1 MANEVKLTIR
11 VGDDGTLNVV
21 AKNAKKAEGAIE
33 GVGDATRRTTKARD
47 KYSKSEKGVA
57 GATSNSTKAFS
68 KMTTGIQGGLVP
80 AYATLA
86 ANVFAVTAAFG
97 VLSRAAAVK
106 QLNEGLIFTGRA
118 AGQNLPLLVDSLRD
132 ITGAA
137 VSSAEAM
144 RTVAVGVSAGFSQT
158 QLEGLTRVAKGA
170 SLALGR
176 DMTDAMDRLTRGAA
190 KLEPEILD
198 ELGIM
203 VRLDDATETFAATM
217 GKTASELSQFE
228 RRMAFTNAII
238 EQGTSKFAALS
249 AVVDPNP
256 YDKLAAAFDNLSKTL
271 LGGLNTAFAPFANF
285 LADNL
290 GALIGLFGV
299 FATGVIKQA
308 VPALTQGGEAAADM
322 AAELADSSKATIAQA
337 KSFKGAPKIFDKYA
351 DAVSNGTASQ
361 QDMDKATSSLTK
373 SINLHKSQMPEFIK
387 KHGESSDAVQEK
399 QLKLNNAEKALAS
412 ITTAQ
417 TLETQ
422 ATIQAT
428 KADALNAA
436 ATGKL
441 KTAVNLAKTAI
452 MQEWAATMLSVK
464 GKGFLTVSLAKLSAG
479 FRIAAFSARV
489 FGIALLQA
497 IPVIG
502 QIILVASIAYSV
514 LKDFFTTPPT
524 ALDEALEANKKRFEE
539 FPNVIRQMNK
549 AIAAAQT
556 QSEQF
561 LAALK
566 PTTGILNQIAEASAS
581 LLVSQENEQIERIVK
596 AQEKRI
602 NAEQRLAKAKDA
614 AEKAG
619 LNPNEELGFWDKV
632 VKLLMADPYAPLANA
647 AEDSAI
653 SQVLANSEL
662 EASVQA
668 VADAQIELNAAN
680 EELGQINP
688 LETYKGVNLALTR
701 GIATFQ
707 TAKIAVADNA
717 EAVELLNQKI
727 GGLQSILDNLTEDN
741 LAESIKALQKLSQE
755 QQAVSESADA
765 AKDAVQ
771 NVTELFAK
779 SARPSGV
786 LANHMEALGTAINEM
801 NPGQGFDA
809 IMEKYGK
816 VFEAY
821 GVAEGDTEALKKTL
835 TLFEEVNTAAKE
847 RAENNEI
854 AKRTASEAS
863 AIGMKALGLEK
874 EIEYSKKL
882 QGEYAKEARAL
893 AIAGEEDLAR
903 AALLAKEKEIT
914 KERAK
919 QLALLKQQTLD
930 DTRRGGDIMGG
941 GSSFGS
947 TVNAAELVGITSVKD
962 GLIALNMASQD
973 SLKVLK
979 ELGPEGAAY
988 AAIIG
993 GALNAA
999 EQWSV
1004 SLQIIGDKSKD
1015 TYDKMAA
1022 GMQAVGAT
1030 INALRGMQKANAD
1043 AAVAGVDRQIKAEQK
1058 RDGKSKESLAKI
1070 AALEKKK
1077 DSIKRKAFE
1086 QDKKMKMAEVVM
1098 ATGVAIMN
1106 SVKMGLPW
1114 GAVFGAM
1121 AAAMGAAQLSAI
1133 SSSQYDGG
1141 AGSTPDSGGAA
1152 TSITLGQRK
1161 SAVDLATS
1169 QSARGELAYFRGES
1183 GTGGPANF
1191 TPAFSGYRNRAEG
1204 GNTAFMVG
1212 EQGPELFVPE
1222 VPGRIVPNDDVSSG
1236 GPTNVSFNISTVDAT
1251 GVEDLLVAQTGNI
1264 IAMIRQA
1271 ANSYGQDFVESVDT
1285 SVFTQSAGG
1294 ASRY

>member
-97 VLSRAAAVK
+97 VLQRAAAVT
-106 QLNEGLIFTGRA
+106 QLQEGLIFTGRA
-118 AGQNLPLLVDSLRD
+118 AGENLPLVVDSLKE

-137 VSSAEAM
+137 VSSADAM
-144 RTVAVGVSAGFSQT
+144 RTVAVGISAGFSQS
-158 QLEGLTRVAKGA
+158 QLEGLTKVAKGA

-176 DMTDAMDRLTRGAA
+176 DMTDALDRLTRGAA

-203 VRLDDATETFAATM
+203 VRLDDATETYAATL
-217 GKTASELSQFE
+217 GKTSAELTQFE

-238 EQGTSKFAALS
+238 EQGQTKFAALS

-256 YDKLAAAFDNLSKTL
+256 YDKLAASFDNLAKTV
-271 LGGLNTAFAPFANF
+271 LNALNVGFGPLVGF
-285 LADNL
+285 LADNMA
-290 GALIGLFGV
+290 ALVGVMGV

-308 VPALTQGGEAAADM
+308 VPALTKGGEAAADM

-337 KSFKGAPKIFDKYA
+337 KSFKGAPKVFDKYA
-351 DAVSNGTASQ
+351 DAVSKGTASQ
-361 QDMDKATSSLTK
+361 KDMDKATSSLTK

-387 KHGESSDAVQEK
+387 RHGESSDAVKEK
-399 QLKLNNAEKALAS
+399 QLKLNNAEKALSS

-422 ATIQAT
+422 ATMQAT

-436 ATGKL
+436 GQGRLRVAI
-441 KTAVNLAKTAI
+441 NLTKAAI
-452 MQEWAATMLSVK
+452 MQEWAATMLSIK
-464 GKGFLTVSLAKLSAG
+464 GKGLLAGALAILSGG
-479 FRIAAFSARV
+479 FRIAAFSAKV
-489 FGIALLQA
+489 FGIALLNA
-497 IPVIG
+497 IPIIG
-502 QIILVASIAYSV
+502 QIILVASIAYSY
-514 LKDFFTTPPT
+514 LKDFFSTPPT
-524 ALDEALEANKKRFEE
+524 ALEEALDENQKRFEE
-539 FPNVIRQMNK
+539 FPAVIEQMNI
-549 AIAAAQT
+549 AIASAQT
-556 QSEQF
+556 QSEEF
-561 LAALK
+561 LAALG
-566 PTTGILNQIAEASAS
+566 PTTGILNQITEASQN
-581 LLVSQENEQIERIVK
+581 LLNVQKQEQIKAMVK
-596 AQEKRI
+596 ARLSLIKANQDVAASEK
-602 NAEQRLAKAKDA
+602 RLAKTVEDA
-614 AEKAG
+614 NDLMNPDTSEMGFFEKLITYSSMG
-619 LNPNEELGFWDKV
+619 DRT
-632 VKLLMADPYAPLANA
+632 NA
-647 AEDSAI
+647 AIASTTSATRR
-653 SQVLANSEL
+653 QTDAL
-662 EASVQA
+662 EEQA
-668 VADAQIELNAAN
+668 TAQTAVNEATEKMGTIDPLKTIE
-680 EELGQINP
+680 
-688 LETYKGVNLALTR
+688 GVNEALVT

-707 TAKIAVADNA
+707 VQKIAVADNV
-717 EAVELLNQKI
+717 EAVALLDQKI
-727 GGLQSILDNLTEDN
+727 NGLEGI
-741 LAESIKALQKLSQE
+741 LQKLADGVLSPEGAVAAMQKLAAE
-755 QQAVSESADA
+755 QQAVENSAKA
-765 AKDAVQ
+765 AKENVQ
-771 NVTELFAK
+771 AITELFAAA
-779 SARPSGV
+779 ARPSGILSDHIEKLGNV
-786 LANHMEALGTAINEM
+786 LKDIDAGKEFTAIRELYADIFKN
-801 NPGQGFDA
+801 
-809 IMEKYGK
+809 Y
-816 VFEAY
+816 EADSIKSLEY
-821 GVAEGDTEALKKTL
+821 ILSL
-835 TLFEEVNTAAKE
+835 MIQVNQEAKE
-847 RAENNEI
+847 RALIDEVSRQRSIEYN
-854 AKRTASEAS
+854 
-863 AIGMKALGLEK
+863 AIGATQFALENDIANAKSRQLEF
-874 EIEYSKKL
+874 ERQYQALILAGKKD
-882 QGEYAKEARAL
+882 EAL
-893 AIAGEEDLAR
+893 AANLA
-903 AALLAKEKEIT
+903 AEKEIT
-914 KERAK
+914 KQQ
-919 QLALLKQQTLD
+919 QLRLKLLNEIAQAD
-930 DTRRGGDIMGG
+930 GRRGGDIMGG

-947 TVNAAELVGITSVKD
+947 TAIAAGEMGIDSASEGIT
-962 GLIALNMASQD
+962 ALNTASQE
-973 SLKVLK
+973 SLKQLK

-988 AAIIG
+988 SAAIG

-1004 SLQIIGDKSKD
+1004 SLEIIGDKSQSASD
-1015 TYDKMAA
+1015 RMSA
-1022 GMQAVGAT
+1022 GFKAVGAT
-1030 INALRGMQKANAD
+1030 VNALRQMQNANAE
-1043 AAVAGVDRQIKAEQK
+1043 AAVAGIDRQIKAEQK

-1121 AAAMGAAQLSAI
+1121 AAAMGAAQLAAI
-1133 SSSQYDGG
+1133 SASQYDGG
-1141 AGSTPDSGGAA
+1141 GESTPNAGGA

-1169 QSARGELAYFRGES
+1169 QSARGELAYFRGDS
-1183 GTGGPANF
+1183 GTGGPENF
-1191 TPAFSGYRNRAEG
+1191 TPAFTGYRNRAEG

-1251 GVEDLLVAQTGNI
+1251 GVEDLLVAQRGNI
-1264 IAMIRQA
+1264 IGMIRQA

>member
-21 AKNAKKAEGAIE
+21 AKNAKKAEGAIQ

-97 VLSRAAAVK
+97 VLQRAAAVT
-106 QLNEGLIFTGRA
+106 QLQEGLIFTGRA
-118 AGQNLPLLVDSLRD
+118 AGQNLPLVVDSLKE

-137 VSSAEAM
+137 VSSADAM
-144 RTVAVGVSAGFSQT
+144 KTVAVGISAGFSQT
-158 QLEGLTRVAKGA
+158 QLEGLTKVARGA

-203 VRLDDATETFAATM
+203 VRLDDATETYAATM
-217 GKTASELSQFE
+217 GKTAAELSQFE

-238 EQGTSKFAALS
+238 DQGTTKFAALS

-299 FATGVIKQA
+299 FATGVVKQA
-308 VPALTQGGEAAADM
+308 VPALTQAGEASAEM
-322 AAELADSSKATIAQA
+322 AAELADSSKSTIAQA
-337 KSFKGAPKIFDKYA
+337 KSFKGAPKVFDKYA
-351 DAVSNGTASQ
+351 DAVSKGTASQ
-361 QDMDKATSSLTK
+361 KDMDKATSSLTK
-373 SINLHKSQMPEFIK
+373 SISLHKSQMPEFIK
-387 KHGESSDAVQEK
+387 KHGESSDAVKDK

-441 KTAVNLAKTAI
+441 RVAVNLAKVAI

-464 GKGFLTVSLAKLSAG
+464 GKGLLATALAMLTGG
-479 FRIAAFSARV
+479 FRIAAFSAKL

-502 QIILVASIAYSV
+502 QIILVASIAYSY

-524 ALDEALEANKKRFEE
+524 ALEEALEANKKRFEE

-556 QSEQF
+556 QSEEF

-581 LLVSQENEQIERIVK
+581 LLVSQENEQIERIVR

-614 AEKAG
+614 AERAG
-619 LNPNEELGFWDKV
+619 LDPDKELGFWDKV
-632 VKLLMADPYAPLANA
+632 VKLLMSDPYAPLANA

-653 SQVLANSEL
+653 SQVLANGEL
-662 EASVQA
+662 AAATREAA
-668 VADAQIELNAAN
+668 AAQVELNEAN
-680 EELGQINP
+680 AELGNINP

-717 EAVELLNQKI
+717 EAVELLDQKI
-727 GGLQSILDNLTEDN
+727 GGLQQILDNLTEDN
-741 LAESIKALQKLSQE
+741 LAESIAALQKLSQE

-765 AKDAVQ
+765 AKEAVQ
-771 NVTELFAK
+771 GVTELFAK
-779 SARPSGV
+779 SARPSGI
-786 LANHMEALGTAINEM
+786 LAGHMEALGTAINEM

-821 GVAEGDTEALKKTL
+821 GVAEGDTEGLKKTL
-835 TLFEEVNTAAKE
+835 ALFEEVNLAAKE
-847 RAENNEI
+847 RAENNEL
-854 AKRTASEAS
+854 AKRSASESS

-882 QGEYAKEARAL
+882 QGEYQKEAMAFL
-893 AIAGEEDLAR
+893 AAGEEDQAR
-903 AALLAKEKEIT
+903 ASLLEREKEIT

-919 QLALLKQQTLD
+919 QLALLKQTALD

-941 GSSFGS
+941 ASSFASG
-947 TVNAAELVGITSVKD
+947 AAGASLVGIESTKE
-962 GLIALNMASQD
+962 GLTALNSASQE
-973 SLKVLK
+973 SLKQLK

-988 AAIIG
+988 SAAIG

-1004 SLQIIGDKSKD
+1004 SLEIIGDKSKD
-1015 TYDKMAA
+1015 ASDRMSA
-1022 GMQAVGAT
+1022 GFKAVGAT
-1030 INALRGMQKANAD
+1030 VNALRQMQNANAE
-1043 AAVAGVDRQIKAEQK
+1043 AAVAGIDRQIKAEQK

-1121 AAAMGAAQLSAI
+1121 AAAMGAAQLAAI
-1133 SSSQYDGG
+1133 SASQYDGG
-1141 AGSTPDSGGAA
+1141 GESTPNAGGA

-1183 GTGGPANF
+1183 GTGGPENF

-1222 VPGRIVPNDDVSSG
+1222 VPGRIVPNDDVAAA
-1236 GPTNVSFNISTVDAT
+1236 GPTNVSFNISTVDAS
-1251 GVEDLLVAQTGNI
+1251 GVEDLLVAQRGNI
-1264 IAMIRQA
+1264 IGMIRQA